1 MRNPIL
7 LAFAAAFLV
16 IPMALSAQSATITA
30 TAEVIPPLTV
40 TGARDLDFG
49 EVIPGF
55 PRSVTPD
62 NASSGLWQIG
72 GTGTY
77 EVELNFTLPATLT
90 DLASNAMNITF
101 GATDAAFGPDNT
113 GVGTTD
119 FDPNGG
125 GQVANLTAGA
135 LWVYL
140 GGTVTPGASQ
150 PAGNYDALVD
160 LQVAYTGS

>member
-1 MRNPIL
+1 MRNPL
-7 LAFAAAFLV
+7 FLAFAAAFLV

-40 TGARDLDFG
+40 AGARDLDFG

-55 PRSVTPD
+55 PRSVAPD
-62 NASSGLWQIG
+62 DASSGQWQIG

-77 EVELNFTLPATLT
+77 EVNLDFTLPSTLT
-90 DLASNAMNITF
+90 DLASNALNISF

-113 GVGTTD
+113 GTGVTN
-119 FDPNGG
+119 FDPTGG
-125 GQVANLTAGA
+125 GQLANLTGGA

-140 GGTVTPGASQ
+140 GGTVTPGGSQ
-150 PAGNYDALVD
+150 PAGNYDAIVD
-160 LQVAYTGS
+160 LAVAYTGN

>member
-40 TGARDLDFG
+40 TGSRDLDFG

-55 PRSVTPD
+55 PRTVAPD
-62 NASSGLWQIG
+62 GANSGQWQIG
-72 GTGTY
+72 GTGIY
-77 EVELNFTLPATLT
+77 EVSLDFTLPATLT
-90 DLASNAMNITF
+90 DLASNTMTITF
-101 GATDAAFGPDNT
+101 GATDAGFGPDNT
-113 GVGTTD
+113 GVGITN
-119 FDPNGG
+119 FDPAGG
-125 GQVANLTAGA
+125 TQLANLTGGA

-140 GGTVTPGASQ
+140 GGTVTPGAAQ
-150 PAGNYDALVD
+150 AAGNYDALVD
-160 LQVAYTGS
+160 LSVAYTGN